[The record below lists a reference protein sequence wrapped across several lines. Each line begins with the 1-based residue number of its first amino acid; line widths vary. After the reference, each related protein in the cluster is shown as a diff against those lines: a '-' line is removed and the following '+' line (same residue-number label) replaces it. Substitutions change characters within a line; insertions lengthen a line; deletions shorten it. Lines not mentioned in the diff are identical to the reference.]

1 MKRLFLFIL
10 TISVLAA
17 CVETPSAEGQ
27 PSGKRDVNAWIAIS
41 DVPYAD
47 ATKMSVDE
55 TDSTG
60 LVFRWAY
67 DDKVGVYPASVTG
80 LSLFVLQSG
89 GGTRFARFDG
99 GGFALRD
106 TALYYAFY
114 PYDGNAIDKHTIPLD
129 YTGQKAGVTG
139 HTLSDKDYMA
149 GSAVSSDGVAR
160 FDFHHLGAFLRLD
173 IDGLPALEDIRSVD
187 IVPLYGQVAAGGR
200 YDIIADSTY
209 VTSMLRSHHITTSL
223 AGPFSN
229 TLHLWTIMAP
239 QDLSGDSL
247 AVVATTG
254 RGIYASGAEGR
265 SFNRGKAY
273 RLPLAMLP
281 ATADSAALAVTET
294 EQALLNIRC
303 GSYSG
308 ITYLG
313 VNDDGTYRFAVT
325 DDNLPGGG
333 LAQLDIAIGDDGTAD
348 GATARLTLL
357 PGTAADTGRPDNE
370 GVAYD
375 GTALWVSA
383 EGGQTIRQYDLDGIA
398 TGKTAT
404 VPEDLSV
411 DHIIKNAGFEALTWD
426 PSSSTLWTT
435 TEGPLDG
442 DVTGLHRIQR
452 FDNDGQPS
460 GRFVYMDDG
469 ATVAAGSTTK
479 VVAYV
484 YGIPAMAALDDG
496 RLLVLEREV
505 YVPEEIALG
514 WCRVKIYLV
523 DPVKAA
529 GGVLQKT
536 PVAEFMTG
544 CDGEMPLLA
553 NYEGMCLGPRI
564 GGRQSIVLIND
575 SQDGMEKTF
584 GFRVTHEYIKM
595 LFIDAP
601 SGTSM

>member
-10 TISVLAA
+10 PLLMLAA

-27 PSGKRDVNAWIAIS
+27 PSGKKAVNAWITIPE
-41 DVPYAD
+41 VPYAD
-47 ATKMSVDE
+47 ATKMTVDE

-114 PYDGNAIDKHTIPLD
+114 PYDGNAIDKRGIPLD

-139 HTLSDKDYMA
+139 NTLSDKDYMA
-149 GSAVSSDGVAR
+149 GSAISSDGVAR

-173 IDGLPALEDIRSVD
+173 IDGLPAFEDVQCVD
-187 IVPLYGQVAAGGR
+187 IVPLYGQIAASGR
-200 YDIIADSTY
+200 YDIIADSAY
-209 VTSMLRSHHITTSL
+209 VTSMLRSHHVTTTL
-223 AGPFSN
+223 AAPIAK
-229 TLHLWTIMAP
+229 TLSLWTIMAP
-239 QDLSGDSL
+239 QDLSADSL
-247 AVVATTG
+247 AVFVTTG
-254 RGIYASGAEGR
+254 NGTYASGTEGR

-273 RLPLAMLP
+273 RLPLAMAP
-281 ATADSAALAVTET
+281 AVKDTACISVTET
-294 EQALLNIRC
+294 EQVMLDIRT

-313 VNDDGTYRFAVT
+313 PNDDGTYRFALT

-333 LAQLDIAIGDDGTAD
+333 LAILDVAIDDDGIAD
-348 GATARLTLL
+348 GGTARLTIL
-357 PGTAADTGRPDNE
+357 PGTAAATGRPDNE

-375 GTALWVSA
+375 GTTLWVSA
-383 EGGQTIRQYDLDGIA
+383 EGDQSIRQYDLDGYA
-398 TGKTAT
+398 TGGVLS
-404 VPEDLSV
+404 VPEDLDR
-411 DHIIKNAGFEALTWD
+411 DHIAGNGGFEALTWH
-426 PSSSTLWTT
+426 SATATLWTT
-435 TEGPLDG
+435 TEMPLDG
-442 DVTGLHRIQR
+442 DIPGLHRIQR
-452 FDNDGQPS
+452 FNNGQPVD
-460 GRFVYMDDG
+460 RYLDLDDG
-469 ATVAAGSTTK
+469 ATVADTK
-479 VVAYV
+479 MAKAVAYV
-484 YGIPAMAALDDG
+484 YGIPAMMALDDG

-514 WCRVKIYLV
+514 WCRGKIYLV
-523 DPVKAA
+523 DPAEAVC
-529 GGVLQKT
+529 GVLQKI

-553 NYEGMCLGPRI
+553 NYEGMCLGPKI
-564 GGRQSIVLIND
+564 GGRQSIILIND
-575 SQDGMEKTF
+575 SQDGMEKAF
-584 GFRVTHEYIKM
+584 GFRVTHEYIKI
-595 LFIDAP
+595 LFIDVP
-601 SGTSM
+601 SGMSM